1 MQTGLSFCRWRFW
14 GWVYKTN
21 IKVNTK
27 WLSLAAFVPACH
39 QTRVILIQPLNH
51 RMPVSRNDL
60 RDLRDWRKCK
70 LAFPSLSFRCLGW
83 VYKNENEYQMALNL
97 LDNDATRPVLD
108 QPLHHR
114 IDSFTRNV
122 SSDLQAWRT
131 SCLDKLADLSAGLL
145 ACKKKHNEDMQ
156 KF

>member
-1 MQTGLSFCRWRFW
+1 M
-14 GWVYKTN
+14 
-21 IKVNTK
+21 NTK

-70 LAFPSLSFRCLGW
+70 LAFPSLSLRCLGW

-122 SSDLQAWRT
+122 SRDLQA
-131 SCLDKLADLSAGLL
+131 
-145 ACKKKHNEDMQ
+145 
-156 KF
+156 